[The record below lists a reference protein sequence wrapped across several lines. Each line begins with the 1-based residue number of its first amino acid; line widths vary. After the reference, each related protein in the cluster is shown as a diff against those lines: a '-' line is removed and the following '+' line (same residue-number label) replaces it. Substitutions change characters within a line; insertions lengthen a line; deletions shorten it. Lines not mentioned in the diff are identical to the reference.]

1 MDKNSYKKNNK
12 KEEILYGRGLMFP
25 KMKYKKR
32 KKHKKSILQNETDR
46 HCFLCMMAGN
56 YQLYDV
62 LHEHHIFFGTANRKK
77 SEEYGM
83 KVNLCLTHHETGE
96 HAVHKDRDTDMKLKR
111 IAQEKFEETHSREE
125 FRKIFG
131 KSYL

>member
-1 MDKNSYKKNNK
+1 MDKNSYKKCNPK
-12 KEEILYGRGLMFP
+12 VKITYGKGLMFP
-25 KMKYKKR
+25 KTGAKKR
-32 KKHKKSILQNETDR
+32 KKHRKSILQNETDQ
-46 HCFLCMMAGN
+46 HCFLCMMEGN

-62 LHEHHIFFGTANRKK
+62 LHEHHVFFGTANREK

-83 KVNLCLTHHETGE
+83 KVNLCLSHHETGK
-96 HAVHKDRDTDMKLKR
+96 HAVHRDRNTDLKLKR
-111 IAQEKFEETHSREE
+111 IAQERFEETHSREE

>member
-1 MDKNSYKKNNK
+1 MDKNSYKKRNTK
-12 KEEILYGRGLMFP
+12 AKITHGKGLMFP
-25 KMKYKKR
+25 KTASKKR
-32 KKHKKSILQNETDR
+32 KKHGKNIMQNETDL
-46 HCFLCMMAGN
+46 HCFLCMMEGN

-83 KVNLCLTHHETGE
+83 KVNLCLNHHETGE
-96 HAVHKDRDTDMKLKR
+96 HAVHKDRDTDLKLKR